1 MTPITV
7 HEILADAAYRHPL
20 TPIISGETRL
30 TYSSLYER
38 TVQMAESL
46 TRLGIARGT
55 VVGVRDVNSHRHM
68 EVMYALSMVD
78 AVTHSINFRL
88 PETDL
93 LWTVHHA
100 RDEWLFLWEG
110 FEKKGNKV
118 ASPVRHVVWMWD
130 GLGTSHGHDYNAF
143 VSEGRFHVPDVSAVV
158 SSSD

>member
-55 VVGVRDVNSHRHM
+55 VVGVRDVNSYRHM

-100 RDEWLFLWEG
+100 RDEWLFLGRDLKSKAIRSRRPYAMWCG
-110 FEKKGNKV
+110 CGM
-118 ASPVRHVVWMWD
+118 ASARVM
-130 GLGTSHGHDYNAF
+130 GTSIMP
-143 VSEGRFHVPDVSAVV
+143 S
-158 SSSD
+158 